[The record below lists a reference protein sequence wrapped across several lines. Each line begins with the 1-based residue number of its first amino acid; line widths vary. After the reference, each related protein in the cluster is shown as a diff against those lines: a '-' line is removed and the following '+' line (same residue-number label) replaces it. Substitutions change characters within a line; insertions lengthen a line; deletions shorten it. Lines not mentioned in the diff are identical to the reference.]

1 MLQVTAR
8 LECTITQLYYTI
20 ITNAQLYT
28 SIWYE
33 LFITFT
39 VGSTLKQ
46 LSVTMEL

>member
-20 ITNAQLYT
+20 ITNAL
-28 SIWYE
+28 WYE